1 MSEEFIWTCPD
12 CGADNVLPGDA
23 VGKPAFCRSCGRGV
37 SVQRLQHRLTKRR
50 AGGGSASPTKK
61 PRRRGITP
69 LARKPR
75 AKKPPEPD
83 PRPKNPP
90 SPSPT
95 PPAPPT
101 PSSTPQPRAKKP
113 PESNPRPKNPPP
125 SPPSPPEPPPAP
137 PTESEPS
144 RAFRWTCP
152 DCGATHVIND
162 PMRFDKCPACGYVI
176 APADWLACRE
186 PDASTP
192 NPPPPATPEKAT
204 DDLPAQSPAASEEIA
219 DVLPSA
225 VPATPEEPAAIVSA
239 TPTADPGKPE
249 DKSEGQS
256 NNGCDRGTVIGCL
269 SLLFLLW
276 LAWEA
281 VSFLYNW
288 IFG

>member
-12 CGADNVLPGDA
+12 CGA
-23 VGKPAFCRSCGRGV
+23 
-37 SVQRLQHRLTKRR
+37 
-50 AGGGSASPTKK
+50 
-61 PRRRGITP
+61 
-69 LARKPR
+69 
-75 AKKPPEPD
+75 
-83 PRPKNPP
+83 
-90 SPSPT
+90 
-95 PPAPPT
+95 
-101 PSSTPQPRAKKP
+101 
-113 PESNPRPKNPPP
+113 
-125 SPPSPPEPPPAP
+125 
-137 PTESEPS
+137 
-144 RAFRWTCP
+144 
-152 DCGATHVIND
+152 THVIDD

-239 TPTADPGKPE
+239 TPTAEPDKPE
-249 DKSEGQS
+249 DTSEDQS

-288 IFG
+288 LFR